1 MSRSETLV
9 HGRMKPHSTRGYEAW
24 GVVALAMCLLVPKSQ
39 ASTNAAPATASLRV
53 DVGGYHLHAE
63 SRGNGQ
69 PTIVIEAASGE
80 AGTRDKS
87 WGVVT
92 ETLSRTHRVFRYD
105 RASLGS
111 SDAPPPLPRTF
122 QDSAEDLHRLL
133 IKAQVPGPYVL
144 VGHSIGGLIVRCFV
158 DRYPTNVVGMV
169 LVDSSHP
176 AQWAT
181 QGAASSPPSGP
192 LGKPDVQAD
201 SSQVR
206 PGQAPEE
213 HDRVVGSNQMVRM
226 GKLGDLPLVVL
237 TQGQRW
243 RLDPTLSEEITRA
256 EEKAWQE
263 WLELQKSLLT
273 LSTRSRHYISVTGG
287 HYLQLDDPELVIN
300 AIQGLLAELLKARS
314 LPHQKP

>member
-1 MSRSETLV
+1 MQFHSRRV
-9 HGRMKPHSTRGYEAW
+9 YEAW
-24 GVVALAMCLLVPKSQ
+24 AVAALAMCLVAPVSQ

-80 AGTRDKS
+80 AGTRNKS
-87 WGVVT
+87 WEVVI
-92 ETLSRTHRVFRYD
+92 EALSRTHRVFRYD

-111 SDAPPPLPRTF
+111 SDAPPLLPRTF

-133 IKAQVPGPYVL
+133 TKAQVPGPYVL

-169 LVDSSHP
+169 LIDSSHP
-176 AQWAT
+176 AQWA
-181 QGAASSPPSGP
+181 ASSPPSSP
-192 LGKPDVQAD
+192 LGKPDVQAE
-201 SSQVR
+201 SSQVQ

-213 HDRVVGSNQMVRM
+213 HDLVVGSNRMVRM
-226 GKLGDLPLVVL
+226 GKLVDLPLVVL
-237 TQGQRW
+237 TRGKRW
-243 RLDPTLSEEITRA
+243 RLDPNLPDAITRA
-256 EEKAWQE
+256 AEKDWQE
-263 WLELQKSLLT
+263 WLEFQKSLLT

-300 AIQGLLAELLKARS
+300 AIQGLLAELLKAKS

>member
-1 MSRSETLV
+1 
-9 HGRMKPHSTRGYEAW
+9 MKSHSIRGYVSW
-24 GVVALAMCLLVPKSQ
+24 SIVALAMCLMVPMSQ
-39 ASTNAAPATASLRV
+39 ASTNATPAPSSLRV
-53 DVGGYHLHAE
+53 DVGGYRLHAE

-87 WGVVT
+87 WEVVT
-92 ETLSRTHRVFRYD
+92 EALSRTHRVFRYD

-111 SDAPPPLPRTF
+111 SDAPPSLPRTF

-133 IKAQVPGPYVL
+133 TKAQVPGPYVL

-158 DRYPTNVVGMV
+158 DRYPANVVGMV

-181 QGAASSPPSGP
+181 SSPQSGP
-192 LGKPDVQAD
+192 LRKPDAQSD

-206 PGQAPEE
+206 PGQPPEE
-213 HDRVVGSNQMVRM
+213 HDLVVGSNRMVRM

-243 RLDPTLSEEITRA
+243 RLDPTLPDAITRA
-256 EEKAWQE
+256 EEKHWQE

-300 AIQGLLAELLKARS
+300 AIQGLFAELLKTKS
-314 LPHQKP
+314 LPK